1 MEQSFHRRR
10 SLLLRRHGKAFETT
24 EASAEPAAPVRT
36 DATSALPSEEQD
48 KRRPSIGSDEWE
60 QDEDL
65 IAFIL
70 DESNAAPPLERKDRP
85 VQIIE
90 TDELS
95 DNANLSEDAEG
106 VRHRGQGAQQR
117 AVAALRSFVDRNT
130 KAFSDIRLSS
140 PEEPPRNL
148 PIPRIYTQSF
158 VEDFHLAGLEMVA
171 SKIERC
177 DGRARCNSLWCTGC
191 RTRFGAKNLG
201 DMQRHIQ
208 KRYGTDEARIRENVL
223 HLTILN
229 ELVIPDPEIR
239 TFKQAGRSID
249 FSASTVKRDHIDILN
264 GLIREQKRQLKV
276 MEGILNRKNLRREY
290 FLDMDRDR
298 SSPRVENFWHDV
310 NCLIALNTDIDTA
323 RRMFKG
329 KKRIELPSGN
339 FPRPKDDGTDPL
351 YHESFYRY
359 LSQLQKSQK
368 LSEQEFHKV
377 ALALQWIYRDF
388 RTINRTKF
396 PEYLKLKSSVEKVI
410 KRERDKLYYLLRDLP
425 KVSIIGS
432 FEIELIDLFHAFD
445 SADLHPAKAET
456 LRKLAGQ
463 KRKRDVRPA
472 DRLIDDEMSSAMVK
486 SRLLDNLRTQI
497 HNGEK
502 IDFREYPELRYSV
515 LLHIHAMVDLNGTSR
530 DDFEKWLSGKGRS
543 ARRFKPKWP
552 LPRQTM
558 LTSLHENREVG
569 RSITSIGFYPFK
581 SALGFNYNLAENR
594 SADPGFQRES
604 KSFSE
609 EELAILVWLQQSL
622 GFPGIA
628 VRLNAAS
635 DYETIEIPKVGRKKT
650 RSAMSVIPA
659 MDQFQRDLH
668 RMLDERGELSA
679 YLENVGAEEH
689 HRDRSS
695 EMDASLDALFQSS
708 PDEGKTSPIEKME
721 FIDTQQN
728 SDSLGSEEIIIQSIP
743 EVDMEEID
751 DQDSD
756 EAASYQDLIVDI
768 EPYRDP
774 FASGDQ

>member
-1 MEQSFHRRR
+1 
-10 SLLLRRHGKAFETT
+10 
-24 EASAEPAAPVRT
+24 
-36 DATSALPSEEQD
+36 
-48 KRRPSIGSDEWE
+48 EWE

-70 DESNAAPPLERKDRP
+70 GESHAAPPARERKDRQD
-85 VQIIE
+85 QIIDTHDMLGSE
-90 TDELS
+90 NRS
-95 DNANLSEDAEG
+95 DDAES
-106 VRHRGQGAQQR
+106 VRRRGQGAQQR
-117 AVAALRSFVDRNT
+117 AVTALRSFIDRNT
-130 KAFSDIRLSS
+130 NAFSDMRSSS
-140 PEEPPRNL
+140 PGEPPRSL
-148 PIPRIYTQSF
+148 PIPRMYTRSF

-208 KRYGTDEARIRENVL
+208 KRYGTDEARIRENVH

-229 ELVIPDPEIR
+229 ELIIPDPEIR
-239 TFKQAGRSID
+239 SFKEAGRSID

-264 GLIREQKRQLKV
+264 GLIREQKRQLKM
-276 MEGILNRKNLRREY
+276 MEGILTRKNLKREY
-290 FLDMDRDR
+290 FLDRDCDRL
-298 SSPRVENFWHDV
+298 SPRVENFWHDV
-310 NCLIALNTDIDTA
+310 DCLIVLNKDIDTA
-323 RRMFKG
+323 RRIFKG
-329 KKRIELPSGN
+329 KKRKELPSEIIL
-339 FPRPKDDGTDPL
+339 RPKDDGTDPFHDEAL
-351 YHESFYRY
+351 YLY

-368 LSEQEFHKV
+368 LSEQEIHKI

-445 SADLHPAKAET
+445 SADLHPAKVET

-502 IDFREYPELRYSV
+502 IDFRAYPELRYSV

-543 ARRFKPKWP
+543 SRRFKPKWP

-558 LTSLHENREVG
+558 LTSLHANRDVS
-569 RSITSIGFYPFK
+569 RSIISIGFYPFK
-581 SALGFNYNLAENR
+581 QALGFNYNLAENR
-594 SADPGFQRES
+594 SADPGHQRES
-604 KSFSE
+604 KS
-609 EELAILVWLQQSL
+609 
-622 GFPGIA
+622 
-628 VRLNAAS
+628 
-635 DYETIEIPKVGRKKT
+635 
-650 RSAMSVIPA
+650 
-659 MDQFQRDLH
+659 
-668 RMLDERGELSA
+668 
-679 YLENVGAEEH
+679 
-689 HRDRSS
+689 
-695 EMDASLDALFQSS
+695 
-708 PDEGKTSPIEKME
+708 
-721 FIDTQQN
+721 
-728 SDSLGSEEIIIQSIP
+728 
-743 EVDMEEID
+743 
-751 DQDSD
+751 
-756 EAASYQDLIVDI
+756 
-768 EPYRDP
+768 
-774 FASGDQ
+774 